1 MTAGDLTALMP
12 LIILAGGSVL
22 VLLAG
27 AIRPGGWLYELAI
40 GLVVVA
46 VAWTIA
52 VPSSAVMP
60 GISVTP
66 FSRFFSCF
74 LDSAGIVALLL
85 AASYNRRRGIIGE
98 EYPATLL
105 FALAGMGAACA
116 ATDLLMLFLGLESF
130 TFAFY
135 ILVAIERNSDRGG
148 EAGLKYL
155 LNGTLSAAIL
165 GMGIALVYAGSGTLK
180 LAELVVQG
188 AAQPF
193 GILVLAGSC
202 LILIGLAFKL
212 SLVPAHLWT
221 ADVYQGAS
229 APVTALLS
237 TTSKGASLAVVL
249 LLMPLFSATSAGHD
263 LLWWLTLLTMLCG
276 NLAALVQTSIKRMLA
291 WSSVAQMGYAAL
303 GLVAAPA
310 GGLRAAAF
318 YVVLYAVAGLATFGA
333 VAVLSDDNERDAI
346 EEYRGVGYGNPLAGA
361 TLAVGLFSL
370 AGIPPTGGFMAKFA
384 VFSAALWGGEIA
396 LAIVGMLTAL
406 VAVFFYLRVVV
417 ALYMRPAEGRT
428 TDARPL
434 LATEVAALAIPAA
447 VLIFLGVY
455 PSPLLD
461 LLMVLL
467 PGR

>member
-1 MTAGDLTALMP
+1 MNVSDIYALIP
-12 LIILAGGSVL
+12 LLILAGGSVL

-40 GLVVVA
+40 GVVVCA
-46 VAWTIA
+46 LAWA
-52 VPSSAVMP
+52 ACVPASAVMP
-60 GISVTP
+60 GISITP

-85 AASYNRRRGIIGE
+85 AAGYNKRRGIIGE

-180 LAELVVQG
+180 LAELAALG
-188 AAQPF
+188 TAQPF
-193 GILVLAGSC
+193 SALVLAGSC
-202 LILIGLAFKL
+202 LILFGLAFKL

-221 ADVYQGAS
+221 ADVYQGAT

-237 TTSKGASLAVVL
+237 TASKGASLAAVL
-249 LLMPLFSATSAGHD
+249 LLMPLFSAALAGHAI
-263 LLWWLTLLTMLCG
+263 LWWLSLLTMLCG

-291 WSSVAQMGYAAL
+291 WSSVAQMGYVAL

-318 YVVLYAVAGLATFGA
+318 YVVIYAVAGLATFGA
-333 VAVLSDDNERDAI
+333 VAVLSDDNERDGI
-346 EEYRGVGYGNPLAGA
+346 EEYRGLGYRNPLAGA
-361 TLAVGLFSL
+361 SLAVGLFSL
-370 AGIPPTGGFMAKFA
+370 AGIPPAGGFMAKFA
-384 VFSAALWGGEIA
+384 VFSAALRGGEVF
-396 LAIVGMLTAL
+396 LAIAGILTAL

-417 ALYMRPAEGRT
+417 VLYMKPTDSPCG
-428 TDARPL
+428 DARPL
-434 LATEVAALAIPAA
+434 HLSEVVALLIPTA
-447 VLIFLGVY
+447 VMVALGVY
-455 PSPLLD
+455 PQPLLH
-461 LLMVLL
+461 LLEKILT
-467 PGR
+467 